1 MTGHQSLDVLI
12 GIIVAVVLALLLAI
26 AALALRRPEDKTPQL
41 EAAYRR
47 FSSSPPAPGRNRRQG
62 LRWLVLGVL
71 VVCNVVWLGFVLSR
85 ALGNRP
91 VDSGQS
97 AAGGGMSSSAA
108 SSPAASSPA
117 SAPKNGSPE
126 QRTIQLANPPQSAEP
141 FQTVRIQGTYRGGPE
156 TFLRVERWEDGK
168 WVAFPLPTKTDR
180 SGRFSTHVEFGQPGS
195 YSLRVVDPSSGVKS
209 KTFVLV
215 IKG

>member
-26 AALALRRPEDKTPQL
+26 AALAFRRPEDRTHQL

-47 FSSSPPAPGRNRRQG
+47 FSSSATVPGRNRRLG

-71 VVCNVVWLGFVLSR
+71 VILNVVWLGFFLSR
-85 ALGNRP
+85 ALGDRP
-91 VDSGQS
+91 VDSTQS
-97 AAGGGMSSSAA
+97 TATGGISSS
-108 SSPAASSPA
+108 AASSPA

-126 QRTIQLANPPQSAEP
+126 QRTIQLVKLPQSAEP
-141 FQTVRIQGTYRGGPE
+141 FQTVRIQGTYRGRPE
-156 TFLRVERWEDGK
+156 TFLQVERWEGGK

-180 SGRFSTHVEFGQPGS
+180 SGRFSTYVEFGQPGS
-195 YSLRVVDPSSGVKS
+195 YPLRVVDASSGLKS